1 MLRATLI
8 ALFFIPSL
16 LSASKRGYLGV
27 QIEELSEPM
36 KIALGVE
43 YGVLVTEVIEDS
55 PAEEAGIEIGDIILK
70 LDGKKIEDREDLIYL
85 VKKRPEKE
93 VKIVVLR
100 KGERKEI
107 KVKLGEKPFKL
118 WRKGIKIEVP
128 EGEFKIYP
136 MWEKIWEE
144 WMKKFEENM
153 KEYEKM
159 MKEFEKKMEERL
171 KKIEE
176 SLKKIEKRV

>member
-8 ALFFIPSL
+8 ALLFIPSL

-27 QIEELSEPM
+27 QVDELSDAM

-55 PAEEAGIEIGDIILK
+55 PAEEAGIEIGDVILE
-70 LDGKKIEDREDLIYL
+70 LDGEKIEDTEDLVYL

-93 VKIVVLR
+93 VKLVILR
-100 KGERKEI
+100 KGKRKEI

-118 WRKGIKIEVP
+118 WRKGIKIEAP

-136 MWEKIWEE
+136 MWENWEKIWEE
-144 WMKKFEENM
+144 KM